1 MTETAGTDRRR
12 VRIVGLAAAG
22 ALVLTGSV
30 AVTGALATTVAAG
43 RGTPAPG
50 TTGWPGG
57 PGMAGGMGTGPGAGF
72 GVGMGSGM
80 RGGPG
85 RGPDAAPG
93 GGTAGRWGTST
104 CTAPAATGPVVR
116 IAAMD
121 IGGGMMGGSMMRLMP
136 MWARASAGTVTID
149 LVNLG
154 SRPHELLVYRLGDG
168 QVAGQRSVGA
178 DDRVSEKLVLGEV
191 EPVCDQPSSVDGIEA
206 GNTGRVTLTLSPG
219 RYELV
224 CNLPGHYRSGMYATL
239 VVA

>member
-1 MTETAGTDRRR
+1 MTDTADTDRRR
-12 VRIVGLAAAG
+12 LRIVGLAAAG

-30 AVTGALATTVAAG
+30 AVTGALATTAAAG
-43 RGTPAPG
+43 RATPAPG
-50 TTGWPGG
+50 ATGWPGG
-57 PGMAGGMGTGPGAGF
+57 AGMGGGMGTGPGGGF
-72 GVGMGSGM
+72 GGGMGGA
-80 RGGPG
+80 GL
-85 RGPDAAPG
+85 GPDTGAAR
-93 GGTAGRWGTST
+93 GTAGSWGTST
-104 CTAPAATGPVVR
+104 CTAPAATGQVVR

-121 IGGGMMGGSMMRLMP
+121 MGGRMMGGSMMRLMP
-136 MWARASAGTVTID
+136 MWTRAAAGTVTID

-168 QVAGQRSVGA
+168 QVAGQRSVGT
-178 DDRVSEKLVLGEV
+178 DDRVSEKGVLGEV

-206 GNTGRVTLTLSPG
+206 GNTARVTLKLDPG